1 MSPAGGH
8 NGIVRSWAAAIALLA
23 ASSAS
28 AADWEGSVWLGP
40 AFPFYEQ
47 TFEYDPGP
55 LSLGIPGT
63 SLEQRGN
70 FSLDARGGIVLG
82 AAVAVNITPGF
93 GLELRLDTADVRVK
107 TQGARYALTAR
118 GLPAPLPSSFT
129 RDVDLGT
136 GDVDVE
142 RVRPLSLNL
151 RFRSKGRVRVLGSAG
166 GSWLPRFRLV
176 AHQAVGLGLPGF
188 NGTVPIPD
196 LAHVE
201 LAAEALPGD
210 RGEGRFGFNAG
221 AGLQRDVGPRV
232 SVTVEGRYFWFQ
244 RQTLYWGRAQ
254 SDTPLPPLED
264 ALITQIEGGLEP
276 AKFNPTFFQATAGVA
291 VRF

>member
-1 MSPAGGH
+1 VRLRSAVLAVLIASPAAG
-8 NGIVRSWAAAIALLA
+8 
-23 ASSAS
+23 
-28 AADWEGSVWLGP
+28 ADWEGAVWLGP
-40 AFPFYEQ
+40 AFPFYKQ
-47 TFEYDPGP
+47 KFEYDPGP

-70 FSLDARGGIVLG
+70 FTLDARGGVVLG
-82 AAVAVNITPGF
+82 AAVAVNLTPVF

-118 GLPAPLPSSFT
+118 LPPPLPPQFT
-129 RDVDLGT
+129 RIVDLGT

-142 RVRPLSLNL
+142 RVRPISLNL
-151 RFRSKGRVRVLGSAG
+151 RFRSHGVLRVVGSAG

-176 AHQAVGLGLPGF
+176 AHQALGLGLPGF
-188 NGTVPIPD
+188 DGTVPIPD

-201 LAAEALPGD
+201 LAAEALPRD
-210 RGEGRFGFNAG
+210 RGEGRFGLNVG
-221 AGLQRDVGPRV
+221 AGLQRDVSRRV
-232 SVTVEGRYFWFQ
+232 RLTVEGRYFWFQ

-254 SDTPLPPLED
+254 SDVPLPPLED
-264 ALITQIEGGLEP
+264 ALITQIEGGLAP

-291 VRF
+291 FAF

>member
-1 MSPAGGH
+1 
-8 NGIVRSWAAAIALLA
+8 VRPLAPLFALLI

-40 AFPFYEQ
+40 AFPFYKQ
-47 TFEYDPGP
+47 KFEYDPGP

-63 SLEQRGN
+63 SLVQRGN
-70 FSLDARGGIVLG
+70 FALDARGGIVLG
-82 AAVAVNITPGF
+82 AAAAVNLTPAF

-118 GLPAPLPSSFT
+118 GLPPPLPAQFT

-142 RVRPLSLNL
+142 RVRPVSLNL
-151 RFRSKGRVRVLGSAG
+151 RFRSRGPVRVSGSAG
-166 GSWLPRFRLV
+166 ASWLPRFRLV

-201 LAAEALPGD
+201 LAAEALPSD

-221 AGLQRDVGPRV
+221 AGVQRVLNPRV
-232 SVTVEGRYFWFQ
+232 SLAVEGRYFWFQ
-244 RQTLYWGRAQ
+244 RQTLYWGRAR

-264 ALITQIEGGLEP
+264 ALVSQIEGGLQP
-276 AKFNPTFFQATAGVA
+276 AKFNPTFFQATAGVT
-291 VRF
+291 VGF

>member
-1 MSPAGGH
+1 
-8 NGIVRSWAAAIALLA
+8 VLAAVFALLA
-23 ASSAS
+23 AASAS
-28 AADWEGSVWLGP
+28 AADWEGSAWLGP

-55 LSLGIPGT
+55 VSLGIPGT

-70 FSLDARGGIVLG
+70 FSLDARGGLVLG
-82 AAVAVNITPGF
+82 AALAVSFTPNV

-107 TQGARYALTAR
+107 TQGARYTLTAR
-118 GLPAPLPSSFT
+118 LPPPLPPEFT

-142 RVRPLSLNL
+142 RVRPISLNL
-151 RFRSKGRVRVLGSAG
+151 RFRSNGRLRVVGSAG
-166 GSWLPRFRLV
+166 GSWLPRFRFV

-201 LAAEALPGD
+201 LAAEALPSE
-210 RGEGRFGFNAG
+210 RGEGRLGVNVG
-221 AGLQRDVGPRV
+221 VGLQRDVGRRLAL
-232 SVTVEGRYFWFQ
+232 TVGGRYFWFQ
-244 RQTLYWGRAQ
+244 RQTLYWGRAK
-254 SDTPLPPLED
+254 SDVRLPPLED
-264 ALITQIEGGLEP
+264 ALISQIEGGLEP
-276 AKFNPTFFQATAGVA
+276 AKFNPTFFQATFGVA
-291 VRF
+291 VRLRSR